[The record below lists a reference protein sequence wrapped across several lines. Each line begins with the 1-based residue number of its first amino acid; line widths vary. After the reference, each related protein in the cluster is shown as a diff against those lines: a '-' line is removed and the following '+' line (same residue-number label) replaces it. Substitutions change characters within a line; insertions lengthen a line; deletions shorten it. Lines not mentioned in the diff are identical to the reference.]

1 LGSSISFNAGS
12 DVTTVQVITLKK
24 NIDATLKLFEE
35 KLLRPKFNV
44 DEFKLNQ
51 SQNYQNI
58 SSQKFDAGATA
69 DLAFN
74 KLLYGKT
81 IASEPVEGTL
91 KSIKS
96 ITIKDVQNYYDR
108 FYGPDFASLT
118 IVGDITEAEVMP
130 KLGFLKTWKKKSITF
145 PPLPIPPAAGV
156 SNKQIYLVD
165 KYKAAQSEIRIGMV
179 GQKYDWNG
187 NYFKTNAMNFALGG
201 NFNSRL
207 NLNLRE
213 DKGFTYG
220 IRSMNYGYKDRVGA
234 YQIATGVRTSAT
246 DSAMKEIMGE
256 VTNYADN
263 GITDEEMKF
272 MKNSITQ
279 SDALR
284 YETTFQKAGFL
295 NRLIEYNLPKD
306 YIKQQNDI
314 LNSLSK
320 EEINRLAKEI
330 LQSDKMTILVV
341 GDKEKIKANLEKL
354 GYKIVDYKE
363 VETATYEK
371 N

>member
-1 LGSSISFNAGS
+1 
-12 DVTTVQVITLKK
+12 
-24 NIDATLKLFEE
+24 
-35 KLLRPKFNV
+35 
-44 DEFKLNQ
+44 
-51 SQNYQNI
+51 
-58 SSQKFDAGATA
+58 
-69 DLAFN
+69 
-74 KLLYGKT
+74 
-81 IASEPVEGTL
+81 
-91 KSIKS
+91 
-96 ITIKDVQNYYDR
+96 
-108 FYGPDFASLT
+108 
-118 IVGDITEAEVMP
+118 MP
-130 KLGFLKTWKKKSITF
+130 KLGFLKNWKKKNITF
-145 PPLPIPPAAGV
+145 PPLPIPPAAANN
-156 SNKQIYLVD
+156 NKQIYLVD
-165 KYKAAQSEIRIGMV
+165 KYKAAQSEIRIGTV

-187 NYFKTNAMNFALGG
+187 NYFKTNAMNFPLGG

-246 DSAMKEIMGE
+246 DSAMKEIMSE
-256 VTNYADN
+256 VKNYAEN
-263 GITDEEMKF
+263 GITDDEMKF

-284 YETTFQKAGFL
+284 YETAFQKAGFL

-320 EEINRLAKEI
+320 EELNRLAKEV

-341 GDKEKIKANLEKL
+341 GDKDKIKANLEKL